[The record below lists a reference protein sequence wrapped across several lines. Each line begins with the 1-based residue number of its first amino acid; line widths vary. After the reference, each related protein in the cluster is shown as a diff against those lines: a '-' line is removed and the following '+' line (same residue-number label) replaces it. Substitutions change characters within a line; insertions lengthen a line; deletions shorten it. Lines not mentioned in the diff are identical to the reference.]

1 LELTIVPRGTIGGAM
16 VATVETPC
24 VGTTKRSLAPGQG
37 FLSPDQKIKA
47 RTLYLVH
54 NKGPKEISEMLSC
67 NWKALTNLIN
77 HRGWAKLRNKNWIK
91 AEAEVVAIVE
101 NDVAETAQR
110 IAIESEEL
118 TIGSLNVLRN
128 SIATGNAKDMQAA
141 SGAARNLVDIA
152 RRCRNLDN
160 RVETN
165 QGTSTNVNMFVFA
178 APATVKAEKN
188 ITPST
193 AITVS

>member
-1 LELTIVPRGTIGGAM
+1 M

-37 FLSPDQKIKA
+37 FLSPDQKIQA

-54 NKGPKEISEMLSC
+54 NLGPKEISERLGC

-160 RVETN
+160 KAAEPT
-165 QGTSTNVNMFVFA
+165 GSSTNVNMFVFA
-178 APATVKAEKN
+178 TPAAAKTERNV
-188 ITPST
+188 TPNPVQIASSS
-193 AITVS
+193 V